1 MHRYIQFTLFLFLVP
16 ALAHAD
22 CNGPGAV
29 IDQRSDAQYTADV
42 EHQRTRCV
50 VFVLA
55 GPDRALRQG
64 WVEWHHEQSNG
75 TVESTRLGLYPAGG
89 RANLAFGIVPRGM
102 RAEPHAARLTVLLP
116 TSFWLLVNT
125 TRIGWQMR
133 AGLVDR
139 PSPGTVQ
146 KLFTDV
152 GLNANLAEYAESLQ
166 AIRELAGDPQLI
178 P

>member
-1 MHRYIQFTLFLFLVP
+1 MRRYPTLLLIL
-16 ALAHAD
+16 ALAPIAAHAD

-29 IDQRSDAQYTADV
+29 IDQRSDAQYAADV
-42 EHQRTRCV
+42 ENQRVRCV

-102 RAEPHAARLTVLLP
+102 RAEPSAARLTVLLP

-125 TRIGWQMR
+125 TRIGWQIR
-133 AGLVDR
+133 AGLVQHPND
-139 PSPGTVQ
+139 GAVQ

-152 GLNANLAEYAESLQ
+152 GLNANLGERAETLQ
-166 AIRELAGDPQLI
+166 AIRRLARDPLFIQ
-178 P
+178 